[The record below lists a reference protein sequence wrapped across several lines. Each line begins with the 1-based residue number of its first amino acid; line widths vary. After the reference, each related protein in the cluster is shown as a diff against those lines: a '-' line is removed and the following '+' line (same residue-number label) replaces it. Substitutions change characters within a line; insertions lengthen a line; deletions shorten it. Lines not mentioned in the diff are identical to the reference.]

1 MLTEEV
7 ARLARGNESGAV
19 PPWSG
24 RVVPI
29 GERYGVMVISN
40 SDTTTHVP
48 PPGWEFISDE
58 PEVCHEYDAE
68 AWFLERV
75 W

>member
-1 MLTEEV
+1 
-7 ARLARGNESGAV
+7 
-19 PPWSG
+19 
-24 RVVPI
+24 
-29 GERYGVMVISN
+29 MVISN

-68 AWFLERV
+68 AWFLERL